1 MGATIISMNA
11 PDSRAA
17 KSAPTLALDRSL
29 LAAGQRVCVAV
40 SGGADSTALLCALA
54 AARAEMGLVLSV
66 LHVHHGI
73 RGAEADADAAFV
85 AQLAERLGLRC
96 TIARGDAPA
105 IAEREKISLE
115 TAARTL
121 RYAEFARVFRSG
133 QVDAIAT
140 AHTRDDQAETV
151 LMKLLRGAWTEG
163 LSGIHS
169 TLEIEGAGRV
179 VRPLLAVRRAEIEA
193 YLRALGQ
200 NWCEDLSNRDPAHTR
215 NRVRHELLPALRQY
229 NPAVEEQLARM
240 AALARDEEAY
250 WQAEVARLASL
261 LLLPGKPV
269 RGGGRSVATHPAQAG
284 LGVEVQRVMALPR
297 AVRRR
302 LLRAAAERLGA
313 ALNFQQTEQLL
324 EMVEG
329 SSAAA
334 GRKEQI
340 TAELFASRSARELQL
355 ERVAAQGSAQDRSQ
369 KDVLA
374 YTLPVPGR
382 VEAAA
387 FGLVCT
393 ATVARGSADALPTA
407 MVRVWRPGD
416 RVTLEHTRG
425 PKKVKEILERMGV
438 HGEERAHWPVVEWQ
452 GRIVW
457 MRGVRVDAGESPQA
471 QIEVRAEKL
480 EAAYSETVPQVTQRI
495 GQK

>member
-1 MGATIISMNA
+1 MNT
-11 PDSRAA
+11 PGSRIA
-17 KSAPTLALDRSL
+17 KPVPTLALDRSL
-29 LAAGQRVCVAV
+29 FAPGERVCVAV

-85 AQLAERLGLRC
+85 AQLAERLGLPC
-96 TIARGDAPA
+96 TIAQGDAPA
-105 IAEREKISLE
+105 IAQQEKISLE

-121 RYAEFARVFRSG
+121 RYAEFARVLRAG
-133 QVDAIAT
+133 QADAMAT

-169 TLEIEGAGRV
+169 TLRIDGAGRV
-179 VRPLLAVRRAEIEA
+179 VRPLLAVRRAAIEA
-193 YLRALGQ
+193 YLRALGE
-200 NWCEDLSNRDPAHTR
+200 NWREDASNRDPAHTR
-215 NRVRHELLPALRQY
+215 NRVRHELLPTLRQY
-229 NPAVEEQLARM
+229 NPAMEEQLARM
-240 AALARDEEAY
+240 AVLACDEEAY

-269 RGGGRSVATHPAQAG
+269 RGGGRSVATHPEQAG
-284 LGVEVQRVMALPR
+284 WGVEVQQMMALPR
-297 AVRRR
+297 ALRRR
-302 LLRAAAERLGA
+302 LLRATAERLGA
-313 ALNFQQTEQLL
+313 KLNFQQTETLL

-329 SSAAA
+329 GSAAA

-355 ERVAAQGSAQDRSQ
+355 ERTPEQGAAQDRSPGGE
-369 KDVLA
+369 LE

-382 VEAAA
+382 VEAVAL
-387 FGLVCT
+387 GLVCT
-393 ATVARGSADALPTA
+393 ATVERGAAFTLPPAT
-407 MVRVWRPGD
+407 VRAWRPGD

-425 PKKVKEILERMGV
+425 PKKVKEVLERMRVQGA
-438 HGEERAHWPVVEWQ
+438 ERARWPVVEWQ
-452 GRIVW
+452 GKIVW
-457 MRGVRVDAGESPQA
+457 MRGVRVDVGESPQV
-471 QIEVRAEKL
+471 QIEFRAENL
-480 EAAYSETVPQVTQRI
+480 EAAPSKSPPGVTREI
-495 GQK
+495 GKK